1 MSPHFDQLFARY
13 PSLLPC
19 QTDIEAAFR
28 ILKTSFADGGQLLLA
43 GNGGSAADADHIAG
57 ELLKGFV
64 RPRLVDLPDDGTL
77 DPALQKLQGGLPA
90 IPLTGFPA
98 LRTAVANDTSPDLEF
113 AQLVWA
119 LGRPGDVVL
128 GISCSG
134 NARNV
139 LLALQAAR
147 LRGLKTMLL
156 TGATPGKCSPHAD
169 ICIRAPDTETFRIQE
184 LHLPIYHALCLALE
198 DHFFSSEAE

>member
-1 MSPHFDQLFARY
+1 VPTPFEQLFERY
-13 PSLLPC
+13 PVLSAC
-19 QTDIEAAFR
+19 QRDMEAAFQ
-28 ILKTSFADGGQLLLA
+28 ILETCFAAGGQLLLA

-64 RPRLVDLPDDGTL
+64 RPRLVDLPDAANL
-77 DPALQKLQGGLPA
+77 DPALQKLQGGLPT

-113 AQLVWA
+113 AQLVWV

-147 LRGLKTMLL
+147 LRGMKTILL
-156 TGATPGKCSPHAD
+156 TGAAPGKCSPHAD
-169 ICIRAPDTETFRIQE
+169 ICIQAPDTETFRIQE

-198 DHFFSSEAE
+198 DRFFSPESE

>member
-1 MSPHFDQLFARY
+1 MLES
-13 PSLLPC
+13 
-19 QTDIEAAFR
+19 
-28 ILKTSFADGGQLLLA
+28 SFLAGGQLLIA
-43 GNGGSAADADHIAG
+43 GNGGSASDADHIAG
-57 ELLKGFV
+57 ELLKGFI
-64 RPRLVDLPDDGTL
+64 RPRLVDLPDADSL

-98 LRTAVANDTSPDLEF
+98 LRTAVANDTDPELEF

-128 GISCSG
+128 GITCSG

-147 LRGLKTMLL
+147 LKGLKTLLL
-156 TGATPGKCSPHAD
+156 TGANEGTCCAHAD
-169 ICIRAPDTETFRIQE
+169 LRIHAPDTETFRVQE
-184 LHLPIYHALCLALE
+184 LHLPIYHAWCLALE
-198 DHFFSSEAE
+198 ERFFPHQAE

>member
-1 MSPHFDQLFARY
+1 VSAFFQQLWERH
-13 PSLLPC
+13 PSLVSC
-19 QTDIEAAFR
+19 QSDIVAAFEM
-28 ILKTSFADGGQLLLA
+28 LETSFSAGGQLLIA
-43 GNGGSAADADHIAG
+43 GNGGSASDADHIAG

-64 RPRLVDLPDDGTL
+64 RPRWVDLPSADSL

-98 LRTAVANDTSPDLEF
+98 LRTAVANDTDPELEF

-119 LGRPGDVVL
+119 LGRPHDVML
-128 GISCSG
+128 GITCSG

-147 LRGLKTMLL
+147 LKGLKTLLL
-156 TGATPGKCSPHAD
+156 TGANEGVCCAHANV
-169 ICIRAPDTETFRIQE
+169 CIQVPDTETFRIQE
-184 LHLPIYHALCLALE
+184 LHLPIYHTLCLALE
-198 DHFFSSEAE
+198 ERFFTEESE